1 MTMMR
6 SPFNSE
12 SPFWTL
18 VGGFG
23 ELLILSLMWFL
34 GALPLVTFCAS
45 TAALYDTVF
54 HCIRNRESDMF
65 SRFWSTYKN
74 ELLLSIPCSVL
85 WLCVIIGSFRLY
97 RLFTDTAG
105 ASPLA
110 YSTAIAWIIL
120 QVTVL
125 GIACWVAPLQSR
137 FTFRFGPLTGTAIRI
152 AVAHIGRTLPLGLM
166 TALSIWLSFR
176 FIIPVMILPGITILL
191 WTYLIEPVFQKYM

>member
-1 MTMMR
+1 MKR

-34 GALPLVTFCAS
+34 GALPLVTFGAS

-65 SRFWSTYKN
+65 GRFWSTYKS

-85 WLCVIIGSFRLY
+85 WLGVIIGSFRLY
-97 RLFTDTAG
+97 RLYTDAAG
-105 ASPLA
+105 TSPLA

-120 QVTVL
+120 QITVL
-125 GIACWVAPLQSR
+125 GIACWVSPLQSR
-137 FTFRFGPLTGTAIRI
+137 FTFRFGPLTETAVKL
-152 AVAHIGRTLPLGLM
+152 AVAHIGRSFLLGLM

-176 FIIPVMILPGITILL
+176 FILPVMILPGAATLL
-191 WTYLIEPVFQKYM
+191 WTYLIEPVFQKYL

>member
-1 MTMMR
+1 MTMKR

-12 SPFWTL
+12 STFWKL

-34 GALPLVTFCAS
+34 GALPLVTFGAS
-45 TAALYDTVF
+45 TAALYDTVS
-54 HCIRNRESDMF
+54 HCIRNGESDLF
-65 SRFWSTYKN
+65 GRFRATYKN

-97 RLFTDTAG
+97 RHFTDVAG
-105 ASPLA
+105 TSPLA

-120 QVTVL
+120 QITVL
-125 GIACWVAPLQSR
+125 GIACWVSPLQSR
-137 FTFRFGPLTGTAIRI
+137 FTFRFGSLTGTAVRL
-152 AVAHIGRTLPLGLM
+152 AVAHIGRSFLLGLM

-176 FIIPVMILPGITILL
+176 FVLPVMILPGTTILL
-191 WTYLIEPVFQKYM
+191 WTYVIEPVFQ

>member
-1 MTMMR
+1 MKH

-12 SPFWTL
+12 GPFWTL

-34 GALPLVTFCAS
+34 GALPLVTFGAS

-105 ASPLA
+105 VSPLA

-152 AVAHIGRTLPLGLM
+152 AVAHIGRTLLLGLM

>member
-1 MTMMR
+1 MKH

-18 VGGFG
+18 VGEFG

-34 GALPLVTFCAS
+34 GALPLVTFGAS